1 MPVLL
6 DQQHAVVLVEGD
18 LRRPRVSKYLGV
30 VGDVGFSTVLSGQ
43 AGLEDVLQPSQYQG
57 LWVLASG
64 ALPPNPSEL
73 LGSDTAKHVLD
84 DLRARFEYVI
94 IDGSP
99 VLPVTDSVVLA
110 AATDGALL
118 IARHGKTTRE
128 QLSRAVGNLGSAGA
142 HLLGTIITMTP
153 NKGRGA
159 YEYRYYYES
168 DASVKKDAPA
178 QQAAQPTGGR
188 RHRGEP
194 SRPEPYRP
202 EQQGPG
208 DAQPGQH
215 YRTPQAYSAE
225 PAYREQSVPTAVSRP
240 VAPAPLPGPRNGSVV
255 DPGEQR

>member
-1 MPVLL
+1 
-6 DQQHAVVLVEGD
+6 
-18 LRRPRVSKYLGV
+18 RVSKYLGV

-168 DASVKKDAPA
+168 DPAVKKAAADAPA
-178 QQAAQPTGGR
+178 QPAAQPTGGR

-208 DAQPGQH
+208 DAQAGQH

-225 PAYREQSVPTAVSRP
+225 PAHQQSVPTAASRPSLPTAVSRP
-240 VAPAPLPGPRNGSVV
+240 VAPSPLPGPRNGSVV